1 MRPPK
6 FMRRLF
12 ASGAGQ
18 EPAGQELATIEAA
31 SPENPSTP
39 LSNPAGW
46 LVEWLGGGP
55 SDAGIAITK
64 SSSLQSTTVWRCV
77 NLIAST
83 IAAMPFRVMKEIPR
97 GEQAATGHYLTPILE
112 SEPNEFMSSFIW
124 RESMLANLLL
134 SGNAYSVI
142 EWTGAGRVGSLVPI
156 LPEQVTVELV
166 DGRVQYRIR
175 LLTGGGFEVI
185 DQADMLHIPGF
196 GFDGLKGLSVISA
209 VLRNPA
215 GLALSLDKTIGRTS
229 LNNLRPSAIITAPKL
244 MPDAIARLKATIKAQ
259 NAGAEQAGEPLF
271 LDGGIEIKPWQINPA
286 DAQLLEQ
293 RKYQVTDIARIFGV
307 PAHMVGDVEKHSSFG
322 TGMEQQTIAFVQFG
336 LRAWTDRIEQE
347 LNRKLFS
354 GSPFFCKFQIDTLMR
369 GDSATRTEYYSKMI
383 QNGVMTPNEARA
395 EEGLPPMPDGDT
407 LFIASN
413 LIPLSRALVEQPT
426 PTPAPAAPARRAPA
440 EPSPAEGD

>member
-1 MRPPK
+1 
-6 FMRRLF
+6 MRRLF
-12 ASGAGQ
+12 GAADNGT
-18 EPAGQELATIEAA
+18 GRELATIEAA

-55 SDAGIAITK
+55 SDSGIAITK
-64 SSSLQSTTVWRCV
+64 SSSLLSTTVWRCV

-83 IAAMPFRVMKEIPR
+83 IAAMPFRVMREIPR
-97 GEQAATGHYLTPILE
+97 GEEVARNHYLAPILDA
-112 SEPNEFMSSFIW
+112 EPNEFMSSFVW

-142 EWTGAGRVGSLVPI
+142 EWTGAGRVGAFVPV

-166 DGRVQYRIR
+166 GGRLQYKIR
-175 LLTGGGFEVI
+175 LLDGSHEII

-244 MPDAIARLKATIKAQ
+244 MPDAVARLKATIKAQ

-286 DAQLLEQ
+286 DEQLLEQ

-322 TGMEQQTIAFVQFG
+322 TGMEQQTTGFVQFG
-336 LRAWTDRIEQE
+336 LTQWTRRVEQE
-347 LNRKLFS
+347 LNRKVFS
-354 GSPFFCKFQIDTLMR
+354 GTPFFCQFSVDTLMR

-395 EEGLPPMPDGDT
+395 FEGLPPMPDGDD

-413 LIPLSRALVEQPT
+413 LTPLSRALTEPPT
-426 PTPAPAAPARRAPA
+426 PTPAARAP
-440 EPSPAEGD
+440 EPAKKAPTEPQPQEGD

>member
-1 MRPPK
+1 MRPPRLL
-6 FMRRLF
+6 RRF
-12 ASGAGQ
+12 FGAADNGT
-18 EPAGQELATIEAA
+18 GRELVTVEAA

-46 LVEWLGGGP
+46 LIEWLGGGP
-55 SDAGIAITK
+55 SDAGISITK
-64 SSSLQSTTVWRCV
+64 TSSLQATTVWRCV

-83 IAAMPFRVMKEIPR
+83 IAAMPFRVMREIPR
-97 GEQAATGHYLTPILE
+97 GEEVARGHYLAPILDA
-112 SEPNEFMSSFIW
+112 EPNEFMSSFIW
-124 RESMLANLLL
+124 RESLLGNLLL
-134 SGNAYSVI
+134 SGNAYSII

-156 LPEQVTVELV
+156 LPEPVTVERV
-166 DGRVQYRIR
+166 GGRLQYRIR
-175 LLTGGGFEVI
+175 LLDGTEEIV

-196 GFDGLKGLSVISA
+196 GFDGLKGLSVISS

-244 MPDAIARLKATIKAQ
+244 QPDAVARLKATIKAQ

-347 LNRKLFS
+347 INRKLFS
-354 GSPFFCKFQIDTLMR
+354 GTPFFCKFQIDTLMR
-369 GDSATRTEYYSKMI
+369 GDSATRTEFYSKMI

-395 EEGLPPMPDGDT
+395 LEGLPPMPDGDV

-413 LIPLSRALVEQPT
+413 LTPLSRALTAPPT
-426 PTPAPAAPARRAPA
+426 PTPAPAPAPAKKAPA
-440 EPSPAEGD
+440 EPAPTEGD